1 MSYNKLAII
10 PLCILGGFAFIVVGV
25 LLLGAR
31 EPIMLA
37 LEAVSENAQADNAKA
52 QADLANARA
61 VEAGAEA
68 DLVTA
73 EGNSDALE
81 TIVDGAMGI
90 LRWVAIAA
98 PLSAPVYI
106 GFGVTLGLCIGVPS
120 GALWMLDREHKR
132 ASEVQRGS

>member
-10 PLCILGGFAFIVVGV
+10 PLCILGGFVFLAVGV
-25 LLLGAR
+25 VLLGAR
-31 EPIMLA
+31 EPLRLA
-37 LEAVSENAQADNAKA
+37 LEAANEQAQADNAEA

-73 EGNSDALE
+73 EGVIDALK
-81 TIVDGAMGI
+81 TVVDGAMGI
-90 LRWVAIAA
+90 VRWVAIAA

-106 GFGVTLGLCIGVPS
+106 GFGVTLGLFIGLPS
-120 GALWMLDREHKR
+120 GALWMIERELKR
-132 ASEVQRGS
+132 REVQRGS